1 VPSAKPNRLAFASV
15 TPGAEAPIRA
25 LRPTGIEIFHS
36 QEAFMQAVAVRDEKL
51 FINGQWT
58 AAADGKTY
66 QKKNPYT
73 GQIASQV
80 AAGKLEDAR
89 RAIEAAH
96 TAFQTWGVTAPGVR
110 RGLFLK
116 VADVLERR
124 MQEVAKIT
132 AEETGQTFGWGMF
145 NCIFSVGT
153 LREAAAQA
161 YAAVGE
167 VIPTDLPD
175 TTAMAIRQP
184 VGVVV
189 GIAPWNAPMI
199 LGIRAIAAPLAY
211 GNTVI
216 LKASEE
222 CPATHLMI
230 ASIFEEAGF
239 PKGVVNV
246 ITNAPAD
253 AAEVVDE
260 LIANPKTRRISFT
273 GSTKIGRLIAESA
286 GRHLKRVVLEL
297 GGKAPMIVLGDA
309 DIEAAVSAAN
319 FGAFMNQGQIC
330 MSTERIVVEKSIA
343 EEFAKK
349 LAAKGQTLKVGDP
362 LSPDSQLG
370 CMINPGAIRRVQE
383 LVDDAVAKGAKVL
396 CGGKAN
402 GPCYP
407 PTVVFG
413 VTPAMRMYGEESF
426 GPAKPIVVANDAE
439 DALRIANDTPYGLS
453 SAVFTGDINRALRIA
468 EKLEFGICHINGA
481 TVHDEPQMPFGGEKD
496 SGWGRF
502 GGRAGLE
509 EFTELRWITIRRSP
523 THYPI

>member
-1 VPSAKPNRLAFASV
+1 M
-15 TPGAEAPIRA
+15 AEVS
-25 LRPTGIEIFHS
+25 T
-36 QEAFMQAVAVRDEKL
+36 QAAVREEKL
-51 FINGQWT
+51 FINGEWGS
-58 AAADGKTY
+58 ALDGATY
-66 QKKNPYT
+66 QKRNPYT
-73 GQIASQV
+73 GGTASLV
-80 AAGKLEDAR
+80 PAGKRADAR
-89 RAIEAAH
+89 RAIDAASV
-96 TAFQTWGVTAPGVR
+96 AFQGWGATGPGIR
-110 RGLFLK
+110 RNLLLK
-116 VADVLERR
+116 AADVLEKR
-124 MQEVAKIT
+124 MPEIARIT
-132 AEETGQTFGWGMF
+132 ALETGQTFGWGMF
-145 NCIFSVGT
+145 NCIYTLGI

-161 YAAVGE
+161 YAMVGE

-175 TTAMAIRQP
+175 TTAMAMRLP

-199 LGIRAIAAPLAY
+199 LGMRAVAAPVAY
-211 GNTVI
+211 GNTVV

-222 CPATHLMI
+222 SPGTHLAI
-230 ASIFEEAGF
+230 ASVFEEAGF
-239 PKGVVNV
+239 PKGVINV

-260 LIANPKTRRISFT
+260 LISNPKTRRISFT

-297 GGKAPMIVLGDA
+297 GGKAPMVVLGDA
-309 DIEAAVSAAN
+309 DLDAAVSAAN

-349 LAAKGQTLKVGDP
+349 LAAKGQSLKMGDP
-362 LSPDSQLG
+362 LDPQSQLG
-370 CMINPGAIRRVQE
+370 CMINPAAVERVQS

-396 CGGKAN
+396 CGGKAQ

-407 PTVVFG
+407 PTVVYG
-413 VTPAMRMYGEESF
+413 VTPAMRMYNEESF

-439 DALRIANDTPYGLS
+439 DALRIANDTQYGLS
-453 SAVFTGDINRALRIA
+453 SAVFTRDINRALRMA

-496 SGWGRF
+496 SGYGRF
-502 GGRAGLE
+502 GGRAGLD
-509 EFTELRWITIRRSP
+509 EFTELRWVTIRRSP
-523 THYPI
+523 TPYPI

>member
-1 VPSAKPNRLAFASV
+1 MA
-15 TPGAEAPIRA
+15 
-25 LRPTGIEIFHS
+25 
-36 QEAFMQAVAVRDEKL
+36 QAVAGHDAKQ
-51 FINGQWT
+51 FINGEWIG
-58 AAADGKTY
+58 AADGKTFE
-66 QKKNPYT
+66 KKNPFN
-73 GQIASQV
+73 GSVASQV
-80 AAGKLEDAR
+80 AAGKREDAR

-96 TAFQTWGVTAPGVR
+96 AAFQTWGSTAPAVR

-175 TTAMAIRQP
+175 TTAMAVRQP

-230 ASIFEEAGF
+230 ASVFEEAGF

-297 GGKAPMIVLGDA
+297 GGKAPMIVLRTP
-309 DIEAAVSAAN
+309 IWRRQFQRRISA
-319 FGAFMNQGQIC
+319 
-330 MSTERIVVEKSIA
+330 
-343 EEFAKK
+343 
-349 LAAKGQTLKVGDP
+349 P
-362 LSPDSQLG
+362 L
-370 CMINPGAIRRVQE
+370 
-383 LVDDAVAKGAKVL
+383 
-396 CGGKAN
+396 
-402 GPCYP
+402 
-407 PTVVFG
+407 
-413 VTPAMRMYGEESF
+413 
-426 GPAKPIVVANDAE
+426 
-439 DALRIANDTPYGLS
+439 
-453 SAVFTGDINRALRIA
+453 
-468 EKLEFGICHINGA
+468 
-481 TVHDEPQMPFGGEKD
+481 
-496 SGWGRF
+496 
-502 GGRAGLE
+502 
-509 EFTELRWITIRRSP
+509 
-523 THYPI
+523 

>member
-1 VPSAKPNRLAFASV
+1 MAHAVEAHDAK
-15 TPGAEAPIRA
+15 
-25 LRPTGIEIFHS
+25 
-36 QEAFMQAVAVRDEKL
+36 Q
-51 FINGQWT
+51 FINGEWT
-58 AAADGKTY
+58 GAADGTTF
-66 QKKNPYT
+66 QKKNPYN

-80 AAGKLEDAR
+80 AAGKREDAR
-89 RAIEAAH
+89 RAIDAAH
-96 TAFQTWGVTAPGVR
+96 TAFQTWGSTAPAVR
-110 RGLFLK
+110 RLLFLK

-145 NCIFSVGT
+145 NCIFAVGT

-161 YAAVGE
+161 YGAIGE
-167 VIPTDLPD
+167 VIPSDLPD

-246 ITNAPAD
+246 ITNAPPD

-273 GSTKIGRLIAESA
+273 GSTKIGKLIAESA

-297 GGKAPMIVLGDA
+297 GGKAPD
-309 DIEAAVSAAN
+309 D
-319 FGAFMNQGQIC
+319 
-330 MSTERIVVEKSIA
+330 R
-343 EEFAKK
+343 
-349 LAAKGQTLKVGDP
+349 P
-362 LSPDSQLG
+362 
-370 CMINPGAIRRVQE
+370 RR
-383 LVDDAVAKGAKVL
+383 
-396 CGGKAN
+396 C
-402 GPCYP
+402 
-407 PTVVFG
+407 
-413 VTPAMRMYGEESF
+413 RS
-426 GPAKPIVVANDAE
+426 
-439 DALRIANDTPYGLS
+439 
-453 SAVFTGDINRALRIA
+453 
-468 EKLEFGICHINGA
+468 
-481 TVHDEPQMPFGGEKD
+481 
-496 SGWGRF
+496 
-502 GGRAGLE
+502 
-509 EFTELRWITIRRSP
+509 RRSRRTP
-523 THYPI
+523 PISARS

>member
-1 VPSAKPNRLAFASV
+1 VVKELGVPS
-15 TPGAEAPIRA
+15 
-25 LRPTGIEIFHS
+25 GIKQVFFVCQKEEIS
-36 QEAFMQAVAVRDEKL
+36 MAQAVEVRDAKQ
-51 FINGQWT
+51 FINGEWT
-58 AAADGKTY
+58 GAADGKTY
-66 QKKNPYT
+66 VKKNPFN
-73 GQIASQV
+73 GQVASQV
-80 AAGKLEDAR
+80 AAGKREDAR
-89 RAIEAAH
+89 RAIEAAAA
-96 TAFQTWGVTAPGVR
+96 AFPAWSSTAPGVR

-124 MQEVAKIT
+124 MPEIAKIT

-145 NCIFSVGT
+145 NCIFSVGQ

-161 YAAVGE
+161 YGMIGE

-175 TTAMAIRQP
+175 TTAMAIRQA

-246 ITNAPAD
+246 ITNAPPD

-260 LIANPKTRRISFT
+260 LIANPSTRRISFT
-273 GSTKIGRLIAESA
+273 GSTKVGRLIAESA

-297 GGKAPMIVLGDA
+297 GGKAPMIVLKDA
-309 DIEAAVSAAN
+309 DIDAAVSAAN

-330 MSTERIVVEKSIA
+330 MSTERIVVEKPIA

-349 LAAKGQTLKVGDP
+349 LAARGQSLKVGDP

-370 CMINPGAIRRVQE
+370 CMINPGAIKRVQE

-407 PTVVFG
+407 PTVVYG

-453 SAVFTGDINRALRIA
+453 SAVFTRDVNNALRIA

-481 TVHDEPQMPFGGEKD
+481 TVHDEPQMPFGGMKD
-496 SGWGRF
+496 SGYGRF
-502 GGRAGLE
+502 GGSAGLQ
-509 EFTELRWITIRRSP
+509 EFTELRWVTIRRTP

>member
-1 VPSAKPNRLAFASV
+1 MAQAAATHDAK
-15 TPGAEAPIRA
+15 
-25 LRPTGIEIFHS
+25 
-36 QEAFMQAVAVRDEKL
+36 Q
-51 FINGQWT
+51 FINGEWT
-58 AAADGKTY
+58 AAADGATY
-66 QKKNPYT
+66 TKKNPYN
-73 GQIASQV
+73 GEFASQV
-80 AAGKLEDAR
+80 PAGKREDAR

-96 TAFQTWGVTAPGVR
+96 AAFQTWGVTPPALR

-145 NCIFSVGT
+145 NCIWSAGA

-246 ITNAPAD
+246 ITNAPHQLHRL
-253 AAEVVDE
+253 DE
-260 LIANPKTRRISFT
+260 NRPPDRRKRRTASQARRPRTRRQS
-273 GSTKIGRLIAESA
+273 SDGRS
-286 GRHLKRVVLEL
+286 R
-297 GGKAPMIVLGDA
+297 
-309 DIEAAVSAAN
+309 
-319 FGAFMNQGQIC
+319 
-330 MSTERIVVEKSIA
+330 
-343 EEFAKK
+343 
-349 LAAKGQTLKVGDP
+349 
-362 LSPDSQLG
+362 
-370 CMINPGAIRRVQE
+370 
-383 LVDDAVAKGAKVL
+383 
-396 CGGKAN
+396 
-402 GPCYP
+402 
-407 PTVVFG
+407 
-413 VTPAMRMYGEESF
+413 
-426 GPAKPIVVANDAE
+426 
-439 DALRIANDTPYGLS
+439 
-453 SAVFTGDINRALRIA
+453 
-468 EKLEFGICHINGA
+468 
-481 TVHDEPQMPFGGEKD
+481 
-496 SGWGRF
+496 
-502 GGRAGLE
+502 
-509 EFTELRWITIRRSP
+509 
-523 THYPI
+523 